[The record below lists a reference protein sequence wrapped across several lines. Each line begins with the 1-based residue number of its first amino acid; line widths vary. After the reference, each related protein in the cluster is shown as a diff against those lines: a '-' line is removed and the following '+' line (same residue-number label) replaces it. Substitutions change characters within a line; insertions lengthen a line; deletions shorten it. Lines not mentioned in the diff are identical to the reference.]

1 MKSIRHGLRERG
13 GVSFFA
19 FLDVIFSVTGV
30 VIIIALLLALQI
42 DKIRPPTPRADAVAG
57 HSGTISSDFE
67 LGDFSASR
75 LRALEAK
82 IAEDREALEASRSS
96 QLSLLDEAEIKAET
110 NLLELRVA
118 DLLRQRNR
126 LMATGAP
133 DLPQGDTS
141 PEAVEVARLMF
152 EIERNAQSLRELV
165 LSNEKIVKEMRSR
178 EEMVRELESKAL
190 AAMSQSRVLRLI
202 PERTDTTKEPIVVE
216 VGEEQVVAR
225 RFSGERSLAFLN
237 VEGFSRYCT
246 GFRPAEHYFVLFF
259 RPSGA
264 KYFEDL
270 CDSVRGA
277 GFDLGYDA
285 LGEETV
291 LLLGKEEPE

>member
-19 FLDVIFSVTGV
+19 FQDVIFSVTGV

-67 LGDFSASR
+67 LGNFSASR

-82 IAEDREALEASRSS
+82 IAEGREALEASRSS

-110 NLLELRVA
+110 NLLESRVA

-126 LMATGAP
+126 LMTRSIP
-133 DLPQGDTS
+133 DLPLGDTS
-141 PEAVEVARLMF
+141 PEAVEVARLIF
-152 EIERNAQSLRELV
+152 ETERNTQRLRELV

-246 GFRPAEHYFVLFF
+246 GFRPAEHYFVLYF

-264 KYFEDL
+264 KYFEEL
-270 CDSVRGA
+270 CDSVRSA